1 MCKEQ
6 FIKIS
11 LNIKKRL
18 LLDRMEVQYKK
29 KIVWLITILLF
40 ASILINSSKETYS
53 GVKQVGVNTIDND
66 FSFYSVS
73 PENNSVYDE
82 NVTLSYYLSE
92 LSASLTFYLNDSV
105 ISDIQNNTILPLTRR
120 GRYNLTGVASFN
132 SSEIIETVIF
142 SFYPIV
148 NADFSYDSI
157 FLNNWDSHTGA
168 SNHPTPCYK
177 HDDPVLL
184 QFKINEINDTFT
196 INASYEAYVEPS
208 YTTYDLGPT
217 NITWIDTSTL
227 SILIN
232 PLSENFTVHRVRLDI
247 DSTLP
252 NGTNTILFY
261 FYRAISPPTVRPDI
275 YANFVGGT
283 HSGQVQGN
291 FEVWRSISNLTSI
304 FVYLDGE
311 EILSY
316 EENNIGDFTGLLAI
330 SIDTTKY
337 SNGVHELKIIVTD
350 FFNLTSLNIYSLTF
364 NNEITPTNGTPT
376 DTSFSI
382 SYLLSIVM
390 LTVVLTSFKRKKT
403 S

>member
-1 MCKEQ
+1 MKVQ
-6 FIKIS
+6 F
-11 LNIKKRL
+11 
-18 LLDRMEVQYKK
+18 KK
-29 KIVWLITILLF
+29 KFVWLIAMLLF
-40 ASILINSSKETYS
+40 ASILINSSRETHS
-53 GVKQVGVNTIDND
+53 RVEQVELNTINTD
-66 FSFYSVS
+66 FSFYFIS
-73 PENNSVYDE
+73 PENNSIYDE
-82 NVTLSYYLSE
+82 DITLSYFLSE
-92 LSASLTFYLNDSV
+92 LSASLTFYLNDSY

-120 GRYNLTGVASFN
+120 GKYNLTGVTTFN
-132 SSEIIETVIF
+132 NTEITETVIF

-148 NADFSYDSI
+148 NADFSYNAI

-184 QFKINEINDTFT
+184 QFKINELNDTFT
-196 INASYEAYVEPS
+196 LNASYEALVRPS
-208 YTTYDLGPT
+208 YTTYDLGPI

-232 PLSENFTVHRVRLDI
+232 PLSENFTVNRVRLDI
-247 DSTLP
+247 NSILP

-261 FYRAISPPTVRPDI
+261 FYRAVNPPTVVPDP

-283 HSGQVQGN
+283 HSGQVQGY

-304 FVYLDGE
+304 FVYLDGD

-316 EENNIGDFTGLLAI
+316 NENNIGDFTGLLAI

-337 SNGVHELKIIVTD
+337 ANGVHELQIIVTD

-364 NNEITPTNGTPT
+364 NNGITTTNGTPT
-376 DTSFSI
+376 DTSFPI

-390 LTVVLTSFKRKKT
+390 LTVVATAFKRKRT

>member
-1 MCKEQ
+1 MV
-6 FIKIS
+6 
-11 LNIKKRL
+11 
-18 LLDRMEVQYKK
+18 VQHKK
-29 KIVWLITILLF
+29 KIVWLIAILFF
-40 ASILINSSKETYS
+40 ASTLITCSNEAYS
-53 GVKQVGVNTIDND
+53 GVKQVGVNTINND
-66 FSFYSVS
+66 FSFYFIS
-73 PENNSVYDE
+73 PENNSIYDE
-82 NVTLSYYLSE
+82 NITLSYFLSE

-120 GRYNLTGVASFN
+120 GRYNITGVASFN

-157 FLNNWDSHTGA
+157 FLNNWDSYIAA

-196 INASYEAYVEPS
+196 INASYEAYVGPS
-208 YTTYDLGPT
+208 YIIYDLGPT

-232 PLSENFTVHRVRLDI
+232 PLSENFTVNRVRLDI
-247 DSTLP
+247 NSTLP
-252 NGTNTILFY
+252 NGANTILFY
-261 FYRAISPPTVRPDI
+261 FYRAINPPTVRPII

-311 EILSY
+311 EILSFD
-316 EENNIGDFTGLLAI
+316 ENNIGDFTGLLTI

-390 LTVVLTSFKRKKT
+390 LTVVITTFKRKRT